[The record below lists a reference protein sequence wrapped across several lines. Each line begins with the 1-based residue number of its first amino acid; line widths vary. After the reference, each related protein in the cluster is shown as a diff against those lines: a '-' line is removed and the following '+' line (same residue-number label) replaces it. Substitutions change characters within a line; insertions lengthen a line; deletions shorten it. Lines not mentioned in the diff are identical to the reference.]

1 MAVIKTK
8 PPQFKKYNH
17 LIKKLKKDGI
27 MKKKLYFKVWQS
39 QDCVGDGYGYYIDT
53 IDHIQEL
60 SYMFK
65 NNEIEDI
72 PICER
77 IS

>member
-1 MAVIKTK
+1 
-8 PPQFKKYNH
+8 
-17 LIKKLKKDGI
+17 

-39 QDCVGDGYGYYIDT
+39 QDCVGDGYRYYIDT
-53 IDHIQEL
+53 LDHIQEL

-72 PICER
+72 PIFEP
-77 IS
+77 IFMSEDEFNKLPEFSGY